1 MKKISKTNVK
11 TFFEILK
18 YLKIYRIHFILSLIF
33 TAISVAL
40 TLYVPILIGK
50 AIDLAIGMDNVDIP
64 AITQILLKIG
74 ISIIITA
81 VLQWIINAL
90 NNSMTYG
97 IVKNIRH
104 EAFDKIQR
112 FPISYI
118 DSNRTGEIVSRVI
131 TDVDQFAEGS
141 AALKAEMLDCFKI
154 GIRVKNGYI
163 EFTAFPYKLFGVIIF
178 VHRNHYGN
186 GACGYLCNRVNH
198 ASVINIPISCR
209 KNIQA
214 VGNFN
219 HNS

>member
-1 MKKISKTNVK
+1 MKQISKTNVK

-50 AIDLAIGMDNVDIP
+50 AIDLAIDMDNVDIP

-131 TDVDQFAEGS
+131 TDVDQFAEG
-141 AALKAEMLDCFKI
+141 MLLGFTQFFN
-154 GIRVKNGYI
+154 GIMTILG
-163 EFTAFPYKLFGVIIF
+163 TLIF
-178 VHRNHYGN
+178 M
-186 GACGYLCNRVNH
+186 L
-198 ASVINIPISCR
+198 
-209 KNIQA
+209 
-214 VGNFN
+214 
-219 HNS
+219 

>member
-131 TDVDQFAEGS
+131 TDVDQFAEG
-141 AALKAEMLDCFKI
+141 MLLGFTQFFN
-154 GIRVKNGYI
+154 GIMTILG
-163 EFTAFPYKLFGVIIF
+163 TLIF
-178 VHRNHYGN
+178 M
-186 GACGYLCNRVNH
+186 LL
-198 ASVINIPISCR
+198 IN
-209 KNIQA
+209 
-214 VGNFN
+214 
-219 HNS
+219 